1 MPIKEMSLR
10 SIYKHISAFVLCPVI
25 LVGLFALTGDKAIAR
40 GHVVVIDAGHGSAG
54 DAGSANEPA
63 NVLAIA
69 LRLKPILEK
78 DGYTV
83 VLTRSSSGQ
92 AIGGVRRQSG
102 VSGLD
107 TQHYD
112 LAARGNIANKAGA
125 ELVVS
130 IHSDAHA
137 RDQFAIL
144 YPDTAN
150 VKDRLG
156 HVIKRDS
163 TYLTRSKNI
172 GTYTYQAFKDAGFAP
187 SSDRP
192 LRGEAYNNTSR
203 KETLGMPLAITAHSN
218 APVVTVEVYGHDSSR
233 LNTKYA
239 QSGTQTEVAKALE
252 AAVNKYF
259 DVTAKNQA
267 QSTTEKS
274 EPKTTEKELNQPA
287 AADSPI
293 QAKGRVIEQ
302 TGPLNPKANR
312 SEKCPPTSPNAGP
325 AQGEDYRTQIA
336 QVFSHIFNEITNEA
350 NNSENSVNNQIEEG
364 SDAPIITGKGECA
377 LPVPGHTYISS
388 GLGDMRGSARHSG
401 LDFPA
406 PLGTTIVSVMDG
418 TVYKVG
424 DGGLRD
430 GTGYRGNLE
439 YSRGHGN
446 YLIVKHDNGLYSIYA
461 HVRTGHIKVK
471 EGQRVTKGQPIAEV
485 DHNGWST
492 GNHLHFTLSRSSST
506 TNFINPKNCLGL

>member
-1 MPIKEMSLR
+1 MLIKEMSLKLTYKQTTA
-10 SIYKHISAFVLCPVI
+10 SIIALFIVL
-25 LVGLFALTGDKAIAR
+25 GGFAMSSDKASAKN
-40 GHVVVIDAGHGSAG
+40 HVVVIDAGHGSAG
-54 DAGSANEPA
+54 DSGSTNEPA

-83 VLTRSSSGQ
+83 VMTRTSRGQ
-92 AIGGVRRQSG
+92 TIGGVRRQSG

-130 IHSDAHA
+130 IHSDSHS

-156 HVIKRDS
+156 HVINRDS
-163 TYLTRSKNI
+163 SYLTKSKNI
-172 GTYTYQAFKDAGFAP
+172 GTYTYQALKDAGFAP
-187 SSDRP
+187 STDRP

-203 KETLGMPLAITAHSN
+203 TETLGMPLAITAHSN

-233 LNTKYA
+233 LNIKYA
-239 QSGTQTEVAKALE
+239 QADTQTQVAKALE

-259 DVTAKNQA
+259 NVTKQN
-267 QSTTEKS
+267 
-274 EPKTTEKELNQPA
+274 EPKTTDKEADKPA

-293 QAKGRVIEQ
+293 KATGRVIEQ
-302 TGPLNPKANR
+302 TGPLPPKANR
-312 SEKCPPTSPNAGP
+312 SEKCPDTSPNAGP

-336 QVFSHIFNEITNEA
+336 QVFSHIFNELVNEA
-350 NNSENSVNNQIEEG
+350 NNAENTVNNQIDPDSG
-364 SDAPIITGKGECA
+364 NPIVTGKGECA
-377 LPVPGHTYISS
+377 LPVPGHTSISS
-388 GLGDMRGSARHSG
+388 GLGDMRGSASHRG

-406 PLGTTIVSVMDG
+406 PLGTKIVAVMDG
-418 TVYKVG
+418 TVADVR
-424 DGGLRD
+424 DGGLGD
-430 GTGYRGNLE
+430 NTGYRGNRE
-439 YSRGHGN
+439 YSGGYGN
-446 YLIVKHDNGLYSIYA
+446 FMVIKHDNGLYSLYA
-461 HVRTGHIKVK
+461 HIRTGHIKVRV
-471 EGQRVTKGQPIAEV
+471 GQRVTKGQPIAEV

-492 GNHLHFTLSRSSST
+492 GNHLHFQLNKTSDTGS
-506 TNFINPKNCLGL
+506 FINPKGCLGL